1 MLTYLD
7 ICIWNQAALR
17 EMDRH
22 QTRHISDS
30 TSDSSATW
38 ISFS

>member
-7 ICIWNQAALR
+7 TCIWNQATLR
-17 EMDRH
+17 EMDPH
-22 QTRHISDS
+22 QATHISDS